1 MLDPSSGCIRGRG
14 AAFGKRLLRGGNG
27 RSAQALICRTGAM
40 RRSGGLFMM
49 KSAMLAVAVL
59 GLAGLGACEKAGESI
74 DNAIDD
80 VKGDGRDPSDGAME
94 KAGEAIDNTVGIDR
108 KDDAD
113 AIADAVDGDGTT
125 KPD

>member
-1 MLDPSSGCIRGRG
+1 
-14 AAFGKRLLRGGNG
+14 
-27 RSAQALICRTGAM
+27 
-40 RRSGGLFMM
+40 MM

-59 GLAGLGACEKAGESI
+59 SLAGLGACEKAGEGI

-94 KAGEAIDNTVGIDR
+94 KAGEAIDNTVGIER

-113 AIADAVDGDGTT
+113 AIADAVDGDKST
-125 KPD
+125 KPN

>member
-1 MLDPSSGCIRGRG
+1 
-14 AAFGKRLLRGGNG
+14 
-27 RSAQALICRTGAM
+27 
-40 RRSGGLFMM
+40 
-49 KSAMLAVAVL
+49 VL
-59 GLAGLGACEKAGESI
+59 GVAGLGACEQAGEDI

-80 VKGDGRDPSDGAME
+80 AKGEGRDPADGAME

-113 AIADAVDGDGTT
+113 SIADAVDGDGTT

>member
-1 MLDPSSGCIRGRG
+1 
-14 AAFGKRLLRGGNG
+14 
-27 RSAQALICRTGAM
+27 
-40 RRSGGLFMM
+40 MM

-74 DNAIDD
+74 DNAVDD

-94 KAGEAIDNTVGIDR
+94 KAGEAIDNTIGVER

-113 AIADAVDGDGTT
+113 SIADAIDGDKST